1 MNAKTLL
8 ALQFVALITMLG
20 SAESLFTDKIATIFF
35 ATSLVIFARCSIY
48 ISKNSKRLLRELE
61 KKEMY
66 SRINN
71 QTK

>member
-1 MNAKTLL
+1 MNAKILL
-8 ALQFVALITMLG
+8 TLQFVALITMLG
-20 SAESLFTDKIATIFF
+20 TAESLFTDRVATTVF

-61 KKEMY
+61 KKEIY

-71 QTK
+71 QAK